1 VKCINFDV
9 RGRSVFLD
17 LLVDG
22 IPNLVGGD
30 LAVEEVG
37 ERSQA
42 AFCDFLAVHQLV
54 SHTAEALGDDVSA
67 FSRVCLVFPV
77 DEDLLNSLG
86 DLDDVLG
93 DFDGRPFNNLDKEVE
108 EDREFISQSV
118 TCKGCE
124 DNFDQGADIDGGLA
138 GLVHLP
144 EHVVNGLANGLVI
157 VLFFLEGSMVDR
169 REESTLDLLVHD
181 VGNSQLRLY
190 EGKAKVL
197 VTFRFLHF
205 RWLVVVE
212 GCNTIVD
219 QLSQVKHVLGFFRA
233 NFVLVFSN
241 DPRSVDNLEIQSFLF
256 VGGESELLIT
266 VVRKVGS
273 GKDHAGGSHLCS
285 MDTFLE

>member
-30 LAVEEVG
+30 LTVEEVG

-108 EDREFISQSV
+108 EDREFVSQSV

-157 VLFFLEGSMVDR
+157 VNFFIEGSVVNHS
-169 REESTLDLLVHD
+169 EESTPDLLVHD
-181 VGNSQLRLY
+181 VRNSQFGLF
-190 EGKAKVL
+190 ECKAKVL
-197 VTFRFLHF
+197 FSVRFIHF
-205 RWLVVVE
+205 RWQVLVE

-219 QLSQVKHVLGFFRA
+219 VFPQGKHVLGFFGA
-233 NFVLVFSN
+233 DFVFVFSS
-241 DPRSVDNLEIQSFLF
+241 DPSSVNNS
-256 VGGESELLIT
+256 
-266 VVRKVGS
+266 
-273 GKDHAGGSHLCS
+273 
-285 MDTFLE
+285 